1 MTEPKSNRGLIFLVG
16 PGLMLAA
23 TGVGA
28 GDLAGG
34 AFAGMKLGTAV
45 LWAVV
50 AGAFFK
56 FVITEGLARWQLAT
70 GTTLLEGAVLRLG
83 RFVQWFFL
91 VYLLVG
97 RLVSEPR

>member
-1 MTEPKSNRGLIFLVG
+1 MRFFRWFAVVG

-34 AFAGMKLGTAV
+34 AFAGMKLGVAV

-50 AGAFFK
+50 
-56 FVITEGLARWQLAT
+56 L
-70 GTTLLEGAVLRLG
+70 GAVFKLSLIHI
-83 RFVQWFFL
+83 
-91 VYLLVG
+91 
-97 RLVSEPR
+97 